1 MITMP
6 PDIGGLG
13 FNFKWNM
20 GWMNDTLSYIET
32 DPFFR
37 KEVHNKLTF
46 ALTYAYSENYIL
58 PLSHDEV
65 VHGKHSLID
74 KSP

>member
-1 MITMP
+1 MNVALLSAHKGFFTVAEESTAYPMITMP

-32 DPFFR
+32 DPFSGR
-37 KEVHNKLTF
+37 KCTTN
-46 ALTYAYSENYIL
+46 
-58 PLSHDEV
+58 
-65 VHGKHSLID
+65 
-74 KSP
+74 